1 MRNYRYDWKGCSF
14 AHANQC
20 LKEISPALLEIARTE
35 ESKVLS
41 TKEFFKQAPRYKTD
55 KANKEQR

>member
-1 MRNYRYDWKGCSF
+1 MTGRGAVLHMQTSV
-14 AHANQC
+14 
-20 LKEISPALLEIARTE
+20 EISPALLEIARTE
-35 ESKVLS
+35 ESKVPS

>member
-1 MRNYRYDWKGCSF
+1 MTGRGAVLHMRF
-14 AHANQC
+14 AQC